1 MYQGSG
7 RGRSPAPR
15 RGPPPASVSVV
26 FGVLLVGGTFALLA
40 AVETPELAVAFGAG
54 ALTAVAV
61 RVARTRSAGRVD
73 DYRPADT
80 SVNDVVSRS
89 AR

>member
-1 MYQGSG
+1 MYHGSEH
-7 RGRSPAPR
+7 RQSSDHQHDVPA
-15 RGPPPASVSVV
+15 ASVSVV

-61 RVARTRSAGRVD
+61 RVARTRSGGRVD
-73 DYRPADT
+73 DYRPART
-80 SVNDVVSRS
+80 SVNDALSRL

>member
-15 RGPPPASVSVV
+15 RGPPPVTVSVA

-40 AVETPELAVAFGAG
+40 AVDTPVLAVAFGAG

-61 RVARTRSAGRVD
+61 RVVRTRSDGRDD
-73 DYRPADT
+73 DYRSTRT
-80 SVNDVVSRS
+80 SVNDFVSRL